1 MTTALKLLK
10 ARMQD
15 PEYNRR
21 FTEAVLA
28 DKNKGISKEDEAT
41 YHRIQAKHP
50 TMTDLPFELPQDFR
64 DM

>member
-28 DKNKGISKEDEAT
+28 DKNKEISKEDEAAYNHMKT
-41 YHRIQAKHP
+41 NKK
-50 TMTDLPFELPQDFR
+50 E
-64 DM
+64 